1 VRDVHV
7 VAVGMIPFGK
17 YPDHGIKDLAA
28 LVMKNLFDH
37 SPVGQDAIEAA
48 WMGNAGW
55 GMQIGQHCIRG
66 QVALGPLGIGEIPI
80 MNVENACAGG
90 SSAFHGAWLGVAAGA
105 YEVALA
111 FGAEK
116 TFVPRD
122 ASPELKKKGFKGF
135 LAGTDVE
142 VTTKLIEQ
150 MQAEAERKRKQLE
163 ASGKLEKGQ
172 GGGARSPFMDIYSM
186 GARRHIERFGSTQEQ
201 LAMIAAKNHYHGSLN
216 PDAQYRMDMT
226 VEEVLNDRLVSH
238 PLTRAMCAPIGDGAA
253 AAILVSGEYLRT
265 LKEARAI
272 QVRASVLASG
282 STRPGNQAKAA
293 AQKAYEMAGVGPG
306 DIDTAEVHD
315 ATAFGELAMTE
326 NLGFCE
332 EGEGG
337 RYAESGATKLGG
349 AKPINTSGGLECRGH
364 PIGATGLA
372 QIAEIVY
379 QLRGEAGARQVP
391 GARLGLTENGG
402 GFIGNGEAAIAIHI
416 LEGASGGAGT
426 RS

>member
-1 VRDVHV
+1 MPDVYI

-17 YPDHGIKDLAA
+17 YPDHGIKDLTAT
-28 LVMKNLFDH
+28 VVKNLLDH
-37 SPVGQDAIEAA
+37 SPIGQDAIEAV

-55 GMQIGQHCIRG
+55 GMSAGQHCIRG
-66 QVALGPLGIGEIPI
+66 QVALAPLGFGEIPI

-105 YEVALA
+105 YDVALA
-111 FGAEK
+111 IGAEK
-116 TFVPRD
+116 TFVPKN
-122 ASPELKKKGFKGF
+122 ATPEQKKKGFNSF

-150 MQAEAERKRKQLE
+150 MQADAERKRKELE
-163 ASGKLEKGQ
+163 AAGKLEKGK

-186 GARRHIERFGSTQEQ
+186 GARAHSTRYGSTQEQ

-216 PDAQYRMDMT
+216 PDAQYRMTMT

-238 PLTRAMCAPIGDGAA
+238 PLTRAMCAPMGDGAA
-253 AAILVSGEYLRT
+253 AAIIVSEEYLKT
-265 LKEARAI
+265 LKGARP
-272 QVRASVLASG
+272 VKVLASVLASG
-282 STRPGNQAKAA
+282 SNKPGNQAQAA
-293 AQKAYEMAGVGPG
+293 AQKAYRMAGVGPE

-326 NLGFCE
+326 NLGFCG

-337 RYAESGATKLGG
+337 RYAESGATKRGG
-349 AKPINTSGGLECRGH
+349 AKPINPSGGLECRGH

-379 QLRGEAGARQVP
+379 QLRGDAGERQVE
-391 GARLGLTENGG
+391 GARLGMTENGG
-402 GFIGNGEAAIAIHI
+402 GFIGTGEAAIAIHI
-416 LEGASGGAGT
+416 LEAPPRGGK